1 MRFRREEAEGSVFAS
16 PPSADADEGS
26 KMPRLFSGKAGP
38 FGLHWASM
46 AVSFTLPM
54 AIYTLTA
61 CRTVYWGDTGE
72 FLVAAIGL
80 GIPHSPGTPLYP
92 LLGRVFSL
100 LPLAGTVLWV
110 NLMSAFFASV
120 SALLVYFIVLHAS
133 LARESTSR
141 SCAIAGGLVASLVWA
156 FTNSLWSYS
165 TVAEVYTL
173 QLAFVCGLTLI
184 GLKLHLPKGSN
195 LSLLPLFFFLFG
207 LSLTNNITVLLLAF
221 AFAVL
226 IWRPFFALG
235 AKWKTLV
242 LFLFVLGLTP
252 YLYMPLRSIH
262 NPAID
267 WGNPETTSQFM
278 WVLTARE
285 FSRNMLG
292 LKYALTGGIFKAFM
306 IYLKLLLS
314 DISTAGLVLSIIGA
328 VSLFLTSKRILL
340 FFALMYVIN
349 LAYSFAF
356 GADLELEAYLLPS
369 LLVLVVLLGMGAAR
383 LVSFGRKRFGLLIFA
398 VVLLTPL
405 TMLISRYEERDLKGN
420 SYAEETGNGLISS
433 IDEGAPFFTE
443 NTVDLFT
450 ALYVQSIKGVRPDVP
465 LIYLPYLKYEW
476 YREQVAQRFG
486 MDIPQNEV
494 RLIELMQ
501 AKGAYYT
508 PLDKI
513 TIPYNLLIPDGIRFK
528 VVSDSLTSDLISASD
543 SRMASIDF
551 DRETKDYDTRRH
563 FAMIHSYLGEY
574 FFLGGRSDLSSREYH
589 RAAEIMPKNSE
600 IQLNLAIALER
611 SGRLDEAFSA
621 YQRCFSLGGNRLRIL
636 KGLGKVSLKLENAA
650 AARDYLLEAASLD
663 VTDAFIFYNLGLAHL
678 KMGDFR
684 AAAKANLKAIE
695 LKPLFPEVHVNLGIS
710 YLNMGQLPQA
720 VAHLRKAISADSV
733 HIPAYINLAQVYVF
747 MDSLETAMAVL
758 EAGAAGAASSRD
770 LRMIEGKLMELRELS
785 KSLDKK

>member
-1 MRFRREEAEGSVFAS
+1 MV
-16 PPSADADEGS
+16 
-26 KMPRLFSGKAGP
+26 
-38 FGLHWASM
+38 
-46 AVSFTLPM
+46 
-54 AIYTLTA
+54 IYSLTA

-100 LPLAGTVLWV
+100 LPLVGEVLWV

-120 SALLVYFIVLHAS
+120 SALLVYLIVVQVS
-133 LARESTSR
+133 LASKNTPR
-141 SCAIAGGLVASLVWA
+141 SSAIAGGLVASLVWA

-184 GLKLHLPKGSN
+184 GLKLDLSKGNN
-195 LSLLPLFFFLFG
+195 LSLLPLFFFLYG

-235 AKWKTLV
+235 AKWKMLV
-242 LFLFVLGLTP
+242 LLLFVLGLTP

-267 WGNPETTSQFM
+267 WGNPETMGQFV

-292 LKYALTGGIFKAFM
+292 LKYALTGGIFKAFLV
-306 IYLKLLLS
+306 YLKLVFSDVSFSGLILS
-314 DISTAGLVLSIIGA
+314 VVGA
-328 VSLFLTSKRILL
+328 ISLFLTSKRIFL
-340 FFALMYVIN
+340 FLAIMYVVN

-369 LLVLVVLLGMGAAR
+369 LLVLVVLLGMGTAR
-383 LVSFGRKRFGLLIFA
+383 LVSFGRKRFGLLILA

-405 TMLISRYEERDLKGN
+405 TMLISRYEERNLKGN
-420 SYAEETGNGLISS
+420 ISAEEIGKGLISS
-433 IDEGAPFFTE
+433 MDEGAPFFTE
-443 NTVDLFT
+443 NTVDFFV
-450 ALYVQSIKGVRPDVP
+450 ALYAKAIRGVRPDVP

-476 YREQVAQRFG
+476 YREQVAHRFG
-486 MDIPQNEV
+486 LDVGEDESELV
-494 RLIELMQ
+494 ELMR
-501 AKGAYYT
+501 AKAAYYT

-513 TIPYNLLIPDGIRFK
+513 TIPHSVLIPDGIKFK
-528 VVSDSLTSDLISASD
+528 VTSDSLTSDLISASD
-543 SRMASIDF
+543 SKMASIDF
-551 DRETKDYDTRRH
+551 GRETKDYDTRRH
-563 FAMIHSYLGEY
+563 FAIIHSYLGEY
-574 FFLGGRSDLSSREYH
+574 FFLRERAELSAREYW
-589 RAAEIMPKNSE
+589 RAAEIMPENCE
-600 IQLNLAIALER
+600 VQLNLAVALER
-611 SGRLDEAFSA
+611 SGRLDEALST
-621 YQRCFSLGGNRLRIL
+621 YQKCFSLGRNRLRVL
-636 KGLGKVSLKLENAA
+636 KGLGKVSLKLGNAA
-650 AARDYLLEAASLD
+650 AAKDYLLEAASLD
-663 VTDAFIFYNLGLAHL
+663 ASDPFIFYNLGLAHL

-684 AAAKANLKAIE
+684 AAARANLKAIE
-695 LKPLFPEVHVNLGIS
+695 LKPLFPEAHVNLGIS

-720 VAHLRKAISADSV
+720 ATHLKRAISADSV
-733 HIPAYINLAQVYVF
+733 HVPAYLNLAQVYLF
-747 MDSLETAMAVL
+747 MDSLETAISVL
-758 EAGAAGAASSRD
+758 ETGAAAVSSSRD